1 MRLPLFAL
9 VILPVVLGG
18 CTNGMTGNPVLF
30 PGIELNAAASD
41 PAYQQRRGAVEITV
55 KTGFPAILTEIENG
69 GGPILTDA
77 MDKAGVPAQ
86 DRPARIIQL
95 QSDFALYEV
104 NPGALVSALMVYG
117 S

>member
-9 VILPVVLGG
+9 LILPLLLSG
-18 CTNGMTGNPVLF
+18 CTTGMTGVPILF

-41 PAYQQRRGAVEITV
+41 PAYQQRRGSVEITV
-55 KTGFPAILTEIENG
+55 KSGFPAILTEIENG
-69 GGPILTDA
+69 GGPILTEA
-77 MDKAGVPAQ
+77 MDKAGVPLQ

-104 NPGALVSALMVYG
+104 NPGALVSAVMVYG
-117 S
+117 R